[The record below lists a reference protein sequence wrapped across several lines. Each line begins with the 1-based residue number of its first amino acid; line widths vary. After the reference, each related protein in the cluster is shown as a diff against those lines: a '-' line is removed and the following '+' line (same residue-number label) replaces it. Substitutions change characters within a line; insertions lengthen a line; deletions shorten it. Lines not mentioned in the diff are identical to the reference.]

1 MPRTKRVM
9 ALDAALH
16 VICRGN
22 NRQNVFHDDND
33 KLRYYNLLL
42 ELKQGN
48 KIDILHYCLMDY
60 HILELA

>member
-22 NRQNVFHDDND
+22 NRVSRFMKQLNLRKAE
-33 KLRYYNLLL
+33 KLY
-42 ELKQGN
+42 
-48 KIDILHYCLMDY
+48 
-60 HILELA
+60 